1 MPIDIESERLVPLR
15 EVPSILPGRVH
26 ISSVYR
32 WIGRQNQRLESIRI
46 GGRRYT
52 SREALSRFV
61 RVCSGE
67 PPNVETT
74 ADAARRHARAEAE
87 LDAAGC

>member
-67 PPNVETT
+67 PANVETIS
-74 ADAARRHARAEAE
+74 DAARRHSRAEAE